1 LTQGHAHEIP
11 LRDLSGGQKARV
23 VFVQLSLMA
32 PHILMLDEPTNNLDI
47 ETIDALCDAI
57 NAFNGG
63 VVLVSHDARLIES
76 TECRLWIVG
85 EERNVRVF
93 DGTFDAYKKELLEQ
107 MEEHMAVQE
116 QKKEVAAAARRER
129 LAARTAGKK

>member
-1 LTQGHAHEIP
+1 M
-11 LRDLSGGQKARV
+11 

-93 DGTFDAYKKELLEQ
+93 DGTFDAYKKELLTQ